1 MPNGTAA
8 MRTGWLGTASFF
20 RLKVAK
26 DLCSTG
32 TSEPKSMYSS
42 IILQEIRR
50 RGLPTNACISSAAGR
65 TRHAQVDH
73 CARDTMRTI
82 ISGVT
87 STSCSHR
94 DSTALKSKWHTPLTT
109 GFRDR
114 RDYRVGVRPVTLP
127 AWPVI
132 ARPPVA
138 VPTPIVPWAII
149 ATVVVRARVIARRVV
164 VRSAIISAVVGGLR
178 AVALVEVV
186 EQKREGQRYT
196 KAYPIGSGG
205 KLSAQQKDWQQK
217 NQ

>member
-1 MPNGTAA
+1 MHKFAGSSNAPC
-8 MRTGWLGTASFF
+8 ASRSLRKGYDADDYLRRHIDFVLTPGQH
-20 RLKVAK
+20 RAQIKVAY
-26 DLCSTG
+26 TF
-32 TSEPKSMYSS
+32 
-42 IILQEIRR
+42 
-50 RGLPTNACISSAAGR
+50 
-65 TRHAQVDH
+65 
-73 CARDTMRTI
+73 
-82 ISGVT
+82 
-87 STSCSHR
+87 
-94 DSTALKSKWHTPLTT
+94 LTT

-114 RDYRVGVRPVTLP
+114 RDYRVGVRPVTFP

-205 KLSAQQKDWQQK
+205 KLSAQQKGWQQK